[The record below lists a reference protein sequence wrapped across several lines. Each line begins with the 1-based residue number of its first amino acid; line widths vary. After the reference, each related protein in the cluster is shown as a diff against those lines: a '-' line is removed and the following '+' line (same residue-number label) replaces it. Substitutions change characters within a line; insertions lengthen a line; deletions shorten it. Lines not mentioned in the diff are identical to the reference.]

1 MIGPSIHHRNTLL
14 MYEILGFVTVFV
26 NLFCRHFDVV
36 LLDVM
41 ECIG

>member
-1 MIGPSIHHRNTLL
+1 
-14 MYEILGFVTVFV
+14 MYEILGFVTVFI
-26 NLFCRHFDVV
+26 NLFYRYFDVV